1 MCCTPATA
9 SRANDDK
16 GTERVLMAIIGAL
29 LKIALVTAGEALP
42 NHNRIPDDI
51 SGIIMCGGAVI
62 L

>member
-1 MCCTPATA
+1 
-9 SRANDDK
+9 
-16 GTERVLMAIIGAL
+16 MAIIGAL
-29 LKIALVTAGEALP
+29 LKIALVAAGEALP